1 MSGGRSRPARSD
13 WGWHALRPA
22 WAERV
27 VAASPVRPGDLV
39 LDLGAGAGAL
49 TWPLL
54 ATGARVLAVE
64 LHERRLES
72 LRSGLALRA
81 RDDPRVGERLTL
93 LPRDLRDL
101 WLPGRPF
108 RVVASPPYA
117 LTAATVRLLMTSD
130 RMRSADLVLQRGAAL
145 GWIERGLKGPH
156 ARRYRVGLGLS
167 VPRTAFTPPPRFDT
181 VVLQIRRH

>member
-13 WGWHALRPA
+13 WGWHALRPV

-27 VAASPVRPGDLV
+27 VAASPVRRGDLV
-39 LDLGAGAGAL
+39 LDLGAGDGAL

-64 LHERRLES
+64 LHERRLDS
-72 LRSGLALRA
+72 LRSGLDALA
-81 RDDPRVGERLTL
+81 RDDPRVRDRLTL

-117 LTAATVRLLMTSD
+117 MTAATVRLLMTTD
-130 RMRSADLVLQRGAAL
+130 RLRSADLLLQHGAAL
-145 GWIERGLKGPH
+145 GWCERGLKGPY
-156 ARRYRVGLGLS
+156 ARRYRLGLGLR
-167 VPRTAFTPPPRFDT
+167 VPRSAFTPPPRFDT
-181 VVLQIRRH
+181 VVLQIRRR

>member
-13 WGWHALRPA
+13 WGWHALRPV
-22 WAERV
+22 WAQRV

-54 ATGARVLAVE
+54 AAGARVLAVE
-64 LHERRLES
+64 LHERRLDD
-72 LRSGLALRA
+72 LRRGLEAMTRQDA
-81 RDDPRVGERLTL
+81 SVGQRLTV

-117 LTAATVRLLMTSD
+117 LTAATIRLLMTTD
-130 RMRSADLVLQRGAAL
+130 RLRSADLVLQRGAAL
-145 GWIERGLKGPH
+145 GWCERGLKGPY
-156 ARRYRVGLGLS
+156 ARHYRLDLGLR
-167 VPRTAFTPPPRFDT
+167 VPRSAFTPPPRFDT
-181 VVLQIRRH
+181 VVLQLRHR